1 MELRISGIFSRY
13 WGKNGSREGM
23 ELRISGIF
31 SRYWGKNG
39 SREGNEEG
47 VLLWRGL
54 R

>member
-1 MELRISGIFSRY
+1 
-13 WGKNGSREGM
+13 M

-54 R
+54 G